1 MEKKTLLRRQHRQNL
16 TKNLLQRQHRQ
27 NLLKSLWLLQRKMV
41 IRWTRRRQKFI
52 LKSFTRWASYRMMS
66 LAM

>member
-1 MEKKTLLRRQHRQNL
+1 MEKKTLLQMQHRQNL
-16 TKNLLQRQHRQ
+16 TKNLLQRQNRQ
-27 NLLKSLWLLQRKMV
+27 TLSKSLWLSQRKMI

-52 LKSFTRWASYRMMS
+52 LKSFTRWVSYRMMS